1 MELQGVLGHT
11 EEHFYQEYYK
21 TAEYIFRM
29 ILPPIGSRE
38 DIEEGVQDVLL
49 EVMNHP
55 EKYDATRGGIKNY
68 IRVIARSKAIFMKK
82 RLMKKQTLPLEEDIL
97 ITYHDEV
104 LTQEFIRDII
114 KNLKPKERQLFT
126 MRFLYQMSIEE
137 IGTKLNKS
145 RGTVDTSLSRLRK
158 KLLTQLKEHDIE
170 VKEV

>member
-1 MELQGVLGHT
+1 M
-11 EEHFYQEYYK
+11 
-21 TAEYIFRM
+21 
-29 ILPPIGSRE
+29 
-38 DIEEGVQDVLL
+38 
-49 EVMNHP
+49 
-55 EKYDATRGGIKNY
+55 
-68 IRVIARSKAIFMKK
+68 
-82 RLMKKQTLPLEEDIL
+82 